1 MNIAVWIVSGLL
13 ALLYLFTGGA
23 KMLRSKAELAQTMSW
38 TRSASPAII
47 KVVGTLE
54 ILGAIG
60 LILPWLTGIAPI
72 LTPIAAI
79 GLVLLQAVAIV
90 IHIRIRE
97 AKSVPFNATLLLLAA
112 FVAVFRFMGS

>member
-1 MNIAVWIVSGLL
+1 MNITVWIVSGLL

-23 KMLRSKAELAQTMSW
+23 KVFRSKAALAPTMSW

-47 KVVGTLE
+47 KVVGILE
-54 ILGAIG
+54 LLGAIG

-72 LTPIAAI
+72 LTPIAAT

-90 IHIRIRE
+90 IHIRIGE
-97 AKSVPFNATLLLLAA
+97 AKSTPFNATLLLLAA
-112 FVAVFRFMGS
+112 FVAVFRFVGS